1 MTEEALRQAEES
13 LAAMYRARLSAYD
26 EGQRDALAAALTA
39 IRALP
44 KPWARAYMDT
54 DVESA
59 IQRLIK
65 GDSDE

>member
-26 EGQRDALAAALTA
+26 EGQRDALAGSLKRFDALADHSVTWSE
-39 IRALP
+39 IRA
-44 KPWARAYMDT
+44 A
-54 DVESA
+54 
-59 IQRLIK
+59 IK